1 MTLQSCWNQECNVGN
16 TVHNGTIRI
25 CPCTCVRRCAH
36 KSLRCAR
43 ELSLSLSLSHTDRK
57 HANKHARVRMHQSRP
72 RCLNVKSD
80 GAGHNNNGE
89 GCNDIAGDN
98 RNSHAQNQNTGWC
111 MRSAVQCDVRCR
123 GVPPPMPYTSVD
135 TGSARLS
142 RTRSQRFRIMPL
154 EHAHV
159 RMRAP
164 ACHAIAVPH
173 PEETTPTAQ
182 CKAKV
187 WGRHAK
193 QNRLVHW
200 ARKQGLLCP
209 SLSP

>member
-1 MTLQSCWNQECNVGN
+1 MVPYASAHAHAYGGVLIN
-16 TVHNGTIRI
+16 
-25 CPCTCVRRCAH
+25 RCAALA
-36 KSLRCAR
+36 S
-43 ELSLSLSLSHTDRK
+43 SLSLSLSPTLIASMPTNTLEYVCTEVG
-57 HANKHARVRMHQSRP
+57 HAVLMSRVTAPAITIM
-72 RCLNVKSD
+72 
-80 GAGHNNNGE
+80 GGG

-98 RNSHAQNQNTGWC
+98 RNSHAQNQKTGWC

-142 RTRSQRFRIMPL
+142 WTRSQRFRIMPL

-164 ACHAIAVPH
+164 ACHAIAVSH

-187 WGRHAK
+187 WGRRAK
-193 QNRLVHW
+193 QTASSTGHASKGFFVLASLHEHVHR
-200 ARKQGLLCP
+200 APRSTGAQVKV
-209 SLSP
+209 